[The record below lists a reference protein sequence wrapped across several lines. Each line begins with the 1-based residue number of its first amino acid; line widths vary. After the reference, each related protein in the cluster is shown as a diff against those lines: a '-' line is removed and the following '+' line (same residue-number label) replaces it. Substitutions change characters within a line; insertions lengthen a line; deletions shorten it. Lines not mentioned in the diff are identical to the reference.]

1 MNVLA
6 FSNDNERMYSGDA
19 SGIVS
24 ITSTR
29 TLRSLIVWP
38 AHTDGLL
45 GVEEWGYT
53 QYGTMISIITS
64 VLVCRTLVQQREP
77 RHG

>member
-6 FSNDNERMYSGDA
+6 FSSDNERMYSGDA

-29 TLRSLIVWP
+29 TLRSIAVWP

-45 GVEEWGYT
+45 GIEEWGNA
-53 QYGTMISIITS
+53 QQDSVINIITS
-64 VLVCRTLVQQREP
+64 VLVCHTLV
-77 RHG
+77 